1 MTNLLIIA
9 LALLPIGILA
19 FYINHKDKDRPEPTK
34 LLLKAFFYGVLSV
47 FVSLCI
53 STPLN
58 VLGFFSDEMNTIWD
72 SISTAFL
79 GAAIPEEIAKF
90 LMLWLVL
97 RNNKHF
103 DEKMDGIV
111 YAVCVS
117 LGFAALENLM
127 YLFENAESF
136 ISVGIIRA
144 LFSVPG
150 HFCFGI
156 LMGYYFSLARFSPT
170 SQKQNYIM
178 ALVAPILVHGIFDAL
193 LFISNVTPAIGGIFL
208 IVFVVFCRKLWKYAF
223 KKVTEHLQKD
233 KCEAVN

>member
-1 MTNLLIIA
+1 MTNLLIIL

-19 FYINHKDKDRPEPTK
+19 FYINHKDKDRPEPTN

-156 LMGYYFSLARFSPT
+156 LMGYYFSLARFSPK

-178 ALVAPILVHGIFDAL
+178 ALVAPILVHGIFDAR

-208 IVFVVFCRKLWKYAF
+208 IVFVVFCRKLWKYAS